1 MPDQETAPPAA
12 ANAATETRRLLEQNV
27 SFSRS
32 IIWGL
37 QRDFYAQRGLKAWNE
52 DLVPSYITNNPFIAE
67 IFAGIVAAFVQDCLS
82 SAQRG
87 YQSLSPE
94 NPLRILELGAGT
106 GKFSYLFLRKL
117 APLLQGQNIP
127 FHLVR
132 YCMTDTSESLV
143 AEWRANTYLKE
154 FVSSGVLEFAV
165 FQAGQEYRRESR
177 GPLVVIA
184 NYVFDSLPQDAFS
197 IENGNIHEILVT
209 TAAAADGQIQSF
221 KDLRFS
227 YQNSA
232 TAPRHYPDKDWSGI
246 LEQYRTRLSTATVLF
261 PATALQTLQR
271 LGDSSDG
278 RMLVLAAD
286 KGFTHEEDL
295 ALAPREPS
303 LDFHASGRCFSQQVN
318 FDAIGK
324 YFCAKGGKA
333 LVPSKHFTSLN
344 LCAFIQCNP
353 GDDFTATH
361 QAYQEALTAFGPDD
375 LFAIMSWLNAYLEE
389 ISLPQALSLL
399 RLTRWDPVM
408 LVRLFPIIARQAR
421 NAIGERTDLRDAVLN
436 TWQNHYP
443 LNHDDNVLAF
453 YCGVILLELRFFSEA
468 YAMFRKSQQLFGPSA
483 TTSYNLGLC
492 SLGLNRSR
500 EALELMREACS
511 LDPSFEPAKQSRW
524 KLEDQVRTGEV
535 ELL

>member
-27 SFSRS
+27 PLSQSV
-32 IIWGL
+32 IWGL

-67 IFAGIVAAFVQDCLS
+67 IFAGIVAAFLQDCLS
-82 SAQRG
+82 SGQRG
-87 YQSLSPE
+87 YPSLSPE
-94 NPLRILELGAGT
+94 NPLRILEVGAGT

-117 APLLQGQNIP
+117 APLLQSKNIP
-127 FHLVR
+127 LHLVR

-143 AEWRANTYLKE
+143 AEWRANSYLQE
-154 FVSSGVLEFAV
+154 FVSSGLLEFAV
-165 FQAGQEYRRESR
+165 FQAGQEHRQETK

-184 NYVFDSLPQDAFS
+184 NYVFDSLPQDAFAIKS
-197 IENGNIHEILVT
+197 GEIREFRVT
-209 TAAAADGQIQSF
+209 TSAATDGQIQSF
-221 KDLRFS
+221 QDLRFS
-227 YQNSA
+227 YQTSA
-232 TAPRHYPDKDWSGI
+232 VLPQHYLDKDWNSI
-246 LEQYRTRLSTATVLF
+246 LEQYRTRLATATVTF
-261 PATALQTLQR
+261 PASALQTLKQ

-286 KGFTHEEDL
+286 KGITHEEDL
-295 ALAPREPS
+295 VLAAREPS
-303 LDFHASGRCFSQQVN
+303 LDFHAGGRCFSQVVN

-344 LCAFIQCNP
+344 LCAFIQCNA
-353 GDDFTATH
+353 GDEFTAA
-361 QAYQEALTAFGPDD
+361 QQSYQEALAAFGPDD
-375 LFAIMSWLNAYLEE
+375 LFAMMSWLNSYLEE
-389 ISLPQALSLL
+389 ISLSQILPLL

-408 LVRLFPIIARQAR
+408 LVRLFPVIARQAR
-421 NAIGERTDLRDAVLN
+421 NAIVERADLRDAVLN
-436 TWQNHYP
+436 TWENHYP
-443 LNHDDNVLAF
+443 LSKDENVLAF

-468 YAMFRKSQQLFGPSA
+468 YSMFRKSQQLFGPSA

-492 SLGLNRSR
+492 CLGLGRSR
-500 EALELMREACS
+500 DALGLMREACS
-511 LDPSFEPAKQSRW
+511 LDPNFEPAKQSRW